1 MVICQCGGKVTQS
14 ELTSGKERWHC
25 ADCGRYEIFSK
36 YLLTNLQNDYNADM
50 DNRKAHDSSS
60 LLIGAM

>member
-1 MVICQCGGKVTQS
+1 MMICKCGGRVDKDF
-14 ELTSGKERWHC
+14 LTNGNERLVC
-25 ADCGRYEIFSK
+25 KDCGRYEIFFK
-36 YLLTNLQNDYNADM
+36 DLLTNPQNAYNADM